1 MRFFRDKPEASTAS
15 LVNPF
20 AEPSSIGNVLM
31 RMQKITRE
39 QLLKAVGVQ
48 ARTNEHMLGALL
60 IETGAVSPL
69 DVAKA
74 LEIQAKMRSGDRASA
89 ELDMLD
95 AVMAESAECNRAL
108 DAAIAKRKANAVESG
123 EHTGS
128 FLRLVPKVA

>member
-1 MRFFRDKPEASTAS
+1 MRFFERKTPAPPALAD
-15 LVNPF
+15 NPF
-20 AEPSSIGNVLM
+20 AEPTSIGNVLL

-39 QLLKAVGVQ
+39 QLLKAVGMQ

-74 LEIQAKMRSGDRASA
+74 LEIQAKMRSGDRAAA

-108 DAAIAKRKANAVESG
+108 DAAIANRKAKAVESG
-123 EHTGS
+123 EHTGA
-128 FLRLVPKVA
+128 FLRFVPKVA